1 MTNSSAK
8 TMVVLVENGLAEVWA
23 PPNLE
28 LFLALFSELLCP
40 DWPITPAPGSPLP
53 HDVGPV

>member
-1 MTNSSAK
+1 
-8 TMVVLVENGLAEVWA
+8 MVVLVENGLAEVWA